1 MDKNEWYRAGEDIRD
16 QVQQAVDTGN
26 FTNLGKNIGETVNET
41 INRTMREVNRTVGT
55 VGESVNRAVN
65 DVGNGIGRTVETV
78 SESISRAAGGLGQNA
93 GHGAAGGFGGNA
105 GYGTSGGWG
114 QNTGH
119 AQISPYA
126 SNPLYKRPNARLD
139 KRFFQRTPKGSVSGV
154 VCMGAGYGLTGISG
168 LVLLGTIGELVT
180 YAIPADIVPVII
192 SGIFTAAGLWLGI
205 HGSRLTG
212 RAKRYKRY
220 VGMVKD
226 KLYCSIQD
234 MAQRTGKS
242 ERFIVKD
249 LRQMIHLGM
258 FKQAHLDQKQT
269 CLIASDE
276 MYDQY
281 MLAQKNYEQEQKKL
295 EIEKLADERRRQERA
310 RLGEAAEVIEEG
322 KSYVRLI
329 RQCNEQIPGEEMSD
343 KLDRLELLVTR
354 IFDQVEKEPE
364 LASELRKMLSFY
376 LPTTKKLLEAYRDLD
391 GQQLDLS
398 NIEETK
404 REIETAVDNINEA
417 FEKFLD
423 ELFREKA
430 WDIQSDISA
439 LHTILKQDGYL

>member
-16 QVQQAVDTGN
+16 QVQHAVESGD
-26 FTNLGKNIGETVNET
+26 FTNLGKNIGDTVNET

-65 DVGNGIGRTVETV
+65 DVGNGIGRAVETMG
-78 SESISRAAGGLGQNA
+78 ESISHAAGGLGGSA
-93 GHGAAGGFGGNA
+93 GYGGAGGLGGNA
-105 GYGTSGGWG
+105 GYGGAGGAG
-114 QNTGH
+114 GNAGR
-119 AQISPYA
+119 APVSPYA
-126 SNPLYKRPNARLD
+126 SSPLYRRPNTRPDTRL
-139 KRFFQRTPKGSVSGV
+139 FQRTPRGSVSGV
-154 VCMGAGYGLTGISG
+154 VYMGAGYGVMGISAMA
-168 LVLLGTIGELVT
+168 LIASIGEMIA
-180 YAIPADIVPVII
+180 YSKSIVPVVV
-192 SGIFTAAGLWLGI
+192 SGIFTAAGLWLGC
-205 HGSRLTG
+205 HGSRVTG

-226 KLYCSIQD
+226 KLYCSIQE

-242 ERFIVKD
+242 EKFIVKD
-249 LRQMIHLGM
+249 LRRMIQLGM

-281 MLAQKNYEQEQKKL
+281 MLTQKNYEEEQKKL
-295 EIEKLADERRRQERA
+295 EIEKLADERRQAERE

-329 RQCNEQIPGEEMSD
+329 RQCNDEIPGEEMSD

-364 LASELRKMLSFY
+364 LAPELRKMLSFY

-398 NIEETK
+398 NIEQTK

-439 LHTILKQDGYL
+439 LHTILKQDGYLS

>member
-1 MDKNEWYRAGEDIRD
+1 MDRNEWYRAGEDIRD

-26 FTNLGKNIGETVNET
+26 FTNLGKNIGDTVNET
-41 INRTMREVNRTVGT
+41 INRTMREVGRTVGT

-65 DVGNGIGRTVETV
+65 DVGNGIGRAVESV
-78 SESISRAAGGLGQNA
+78 GESISHASGGR
-93 GHGAAGGFGGNA
+93 GAAGGFGGN
-105 GYGTSGGWG
+105 GGWG
-114 QNTGH
+114 AGH
-119 AQISPYA
+119 APASPYA
-126 SNPLYKRPNARLD
+126 NLPQYRRPNARPDTRL
-139 KRFFQRTPKGSVSGV
+139 FQRTPKGSVSGV
-154 VCMGAGYGLTGISG
+154 VCMGAGYGVMGISA
-168 LVLLGTIGELVT
+168 LALLGSVGELAA
-180 YAIPADIVPVII
+180 YSASGAWVPVVI
-192 SGIFTAAGLWLGI
+192 SGIFTAAGLWLGC
-205 HGSRLTG
+205 HGSRLAG

-226 KLYCSIQD
+226 KLYCSIQE

-249 LRQMIHLGM
+249 LQQMIHLGM
-258 FKQAHLDQKQT
+258 FKQAHLDQQQT

-276 MYDQY
+276 MYDRY
-281 MLAQKNYEQEQKKL
+281 MLTQKNYEEEQKKL
-295 EIEKLADERRRQERA
+295 EIEKLADEHRQQEKE

-322 KSYVRLI
+322 KDYVRLI
-329 RQCNEQIPGEEMSD
+329 RQCNDEIPGEEMSD

-364 LASELRKMLSFY
+364 LAGELRKMLSFY

-398 NIEETK
+398 NIEQTK

>member
-1 MDKNEWYRAGEDIRD
+1 MGNSWNMDRNEWYRAGEDIRD
-16 QVQQAVDTGN
+16 QVQQAVESGN
-26 FTNLGKNIGETVNET
+26 FTNLGKNIGDTVNET

-65 DVGNGIGRTVETV
+65 DVGNGIGHTVETV
-78 SESISRAAGGLGQNA
+78 SENISRAAGGMGGN
-93 GHGAAGGFGGNA
+93 GGRGAAGGMGGSA
-105 GYGTSGGWG
+105 
-114 QNTGH
+114 GH

-126 SNPLYKRPNARLD
+126 SSPRYKRPNARPDTRL
-139 KRFFQRTPKGSVSGV
+139 FQNTPKGTVSGV
-154 VCMGAGYGLTGISG
+154 LCMGAGYGVMGISA
-168 LVLLGTIGELVT
+168 LVLIGSVGELVL
-180 YAIPADIVPVII
+180 YSRSVVPVVI
-192 SGIFTAAGLWLGI
+192 SGIFTAAGLWLGC
-205 HGSRLTG
+205 HGSRLAG

-226 KLYCSIQD
+226 KLYCSIQE

-242 ERFIVKD
+242 ERFIIKD
-249 LRQMIHLGM
+249 LRRMIQLGM

-281 MLAQKNYEQEQKKL
+281 MLTQKNYEEEQKKL
-295 EIEKLADERRRQERA
+295 EMEKLAEEHRQQEKE

-322 KSYVRLI
+322 KGYVRLI
-329 RQCNEQIPGEEMSD
+329 RQCNDEIPGEEMSD

-364 LASELRKMLSFY
+364 LAPELRKMLSFY

-391 GQQLDLS
+391 SQQLDLS
-398 NIEETK
+398 NIEQTK